1 MNTPIVKLPCTDYK
15 LQKPFKNVPAVR
27 PHTAEKRELLHV
39 ANHRHHLYPHSPLLA
54 VLHGTVDGV
63 ASATND
69 TTLSPATQQTFDGL
83 HTSQAAGHVE
93 RRLPVVVQLIHPRA
107 QPRAQDLNEERM

>member
-1 MNTPIVKLPCTDYK
+1 M
-15 LQKPFKNVPAVR
+15 PAVR

-39 ANHRHHLYPHSPLLA
+39 ANHRPHLYPYSPLLA

-63 ASATND
+63 ASATD
-69 TTLSPATQQTFDGL
+69 DITLGPTPQQSFDGL
-83 HTSQAAGHVE
+83 HASQTAGHVE

-107 QPRAQDLNEERM
+107 QPRAHDLNEERTTVLLCR